1 MKVLKGI
8 YLENRFFYGLGI
20 LVLCFLISY
29 AFDFIFI
36 LSQILTAIFA
46 LLVFLDG
53 FLLFGRNTDVTAK
66 RQFNPQMSLSDMN
79 HVEVHVNNYSG
90 FDFHIELIDELPVQ
104 FQERNFSRKF
114 RLNAGSKRVETYDL
128 KPVKR
133 GEYVFGLINLYLKT
147 AFGIL
152 SRRMTLETDDVAKVY
167 PSIVQM
173 KQYELQIQSK
183 TASFHGIK
191 KIRRIGN
198 NNEFEQIKQYVTGDD
213 FRVINWKA
221 TSRSN
226 SLMVNQYQDEKSQQV
241 YCIID
246 KSRALRMPFNDMSL
260 LDYAINS
267 TLTISNI
274 SMIKGDKAG
283 IITFSDKLGSRLKAE
298 RSSAHLKRIM
308 DVLYRQKTR
317 FNEANY
323 ELLYYGVRQNIK
335 GRSLVLLYTNFES
348 KYALE
353 RALPV
358 LRRLNKMHLLVVVFF
373 VNTEIQ
379 ELTEMPSGTVKEI
392 YFKTMA
398 EKFMMEKTLIVRELS
413 KYGIQAILSKPEEL
427 SINTINKYLELKSRG
442 MI

>member
-1 MKVLKGI
+1 MKILKGTYI
-8 YLENRFFYGLGI
+8 ENRFFYGLLL
-20 LVLCFLISY
+20 LVMMFLISY
-29 AFDFIFI
+29 ALDFVFI
-36 LSQILTAIFA
+36 VAQICTLCFA
-46 LLVFLDG
+46 MLVILDG
-53 FLLFGRNTDVTAK
+53 FLLFGRNTSIKAF
-66 RQFNPQMSLSDMN
+66 RLFNPQMSLSDTN
-79 HVEVHVNNYSG
+79 TVKVQVDNQSAFN
-90 FDFHIELIDELPVQ
+90 FRIELIDELPVQ

-114 RLNAGSKRVETYDL
+114 QLSSGSKQIETYDL
-128 KPVKR
+128 RPVKR
-133 GEYVFGLINLYLKT
+133 GEYVFGLINLYLKST
-147 AFGIL
+147 LGIL
-152 SRRMTLETDDVAKVY
+152 SRRLAVETKDVAKVY

-173 KQYELQIQSK
+173 KKYELQIQSK

-191 KIRRIGN
+191 KIRRLGN
-198 NNEFEQIKQYVTGDD
+198 NNEFEQIKQYVAGDD
-213 FRVINWKA
+213 FRAINWKA

-246 KSRALRMPFNDMSL
+246 KSRAMRMPFNGMSL

-274 SMIKGDKAG
+274 SMIKGDKSG
-283 IITFSDKLGSRLKAE
+283 VITFSDKLGSRLKAE
-298 RSSAHLKRIM
+298 RSSTHLKRIM

-348 KYALE
+348 KYALQ

-358 LRRLNKMHLLVVVFF
+358 LRKLNQMHLLVVVFF

-379 ELTEMPSGTVKEI
+379 ELTEMPSETVKEI

-398 EKFMMEKTLIVRELS
+398 EKFTMEKSLIVRELS

>member
-1 MKVLKGI
+1 MKIIKGT
-8 YLENRFFYGLGI
+8 YLENRFFYGLAL
-20 LVLCFLISY
+20 LVAMFLVSY
-29 AFDFIFI
+29 AFDFVFI
-36 LSQILTAIFA
+36 LAQVCTLLFTIL
-46 LLVFLDG
+46 VVLDG
-53 FLLFGRNTDVTAK
+53 FLLFGRSTHIRAE
-66 RQFNPQMSLSDMN
+66 RIFNPQMSLSDLN
-79 HVEVHVNNYSG
+79 HVEVHVNNFG
-90 FDFHIELIDELPVQ
+90 AFDFDVELIDELPVQ

-114 RLNAGSKRVETYDL
+114 SLASGSKQIETYDL

-133 GEYVFGLINLYLKT
+133 GEYVFGLINLYLKSK
-147 AFGIL
+147 FGIL
-152 SRRMTLETDDVAKVY
+152 SRRLIINTNDVAKVY

-173 KQYELQIQSK
+173 KKYELQIQSK

-246 KSRALRMPFNDMSL
+246 KSRAMRMPFNDMSL

-283 IITFSDKLGSRLKAE
+283 VITFSDKLGSRLKAE

-358 LRRLNKMHLLVVVFF
+358 LRKLNQMHLLVVVFF

-379 ELTEMPSGTVKEI
+379 ELTEMPSETVKEI

-398 EKFMMEKTLIVRELS
+398 EKFMMEKSLIIRELS
-413 KYGIQAILSKPEEL
+413 KFGIQAILSKPEEL